1 MATVL
6 VTGANRGIGLAL
18 CRDFVDRGDTVIAT
32 CRSSSDELETLGVE
46 THSLD
51 VTDSNSIRTLSKAL
65 GSRSID
71 ILVNN
76 AGVLLRDSLQ
86 ELDFQGMETQFQVN
100 TLGPLRVTQGLLS
113 HLSSG
118 SKVVIVTSRMG
129 SMADN
134 TSGRSY
140 GYRVSKAAVNMVG
153 TNLAQDLAPEGI
165 AVLLLHPGYVRTG
178 MTGGRGNWEAHEAS
192 RAMVARIDELTL
204 KQSGSFW
211 HAEGQQIP
219 W

>member
-1 MATVL
+1 MALVL
-6 VTGANRGIGLAL
+6 ITGANRGIGLEL
-18 CRDFVDRGDTVIAT
+18 CRRFKERGDTVIAA
-32 CRSSSDELETLGVE
+32 CRTVSPELEQLQVE
-46 THSLD
+46 THQVD
-51 VTDSNSIRTLSKAL
+51 VTDISSIAQLAKAL
-65 GSRSID
+65 SGQSID
-71 ILVNN
+71 VLINN
-76 AGVLLRDSLQ
+76 AGVLYRDNLQ
-86 ELDFQGMETQFQVN
+86 SINYDAMRTQFEVN
-100 TLGPLRVTQGLLS
+100 SLGPLRVTHGLLS

-129 SMADN
+129 SMGDN

-178 MTGGRGNWEAHEAS
+178 MTGGRGNWEASEAS
-192 RAMVARIDELTL
+192 EAMIARIDELTL
-204 KQSGSFW
+204 KQTGSFW

>member
-18 CRDFVDRGDTVIAT
+18 CRDFHNRGDTVIAT
-32 CRSSSDELETLGVE
+32 CRNSSDELEALGVE
-46 THSLD
+46 VHPLD
-51 VTDSNSIRTLSKAL
+51 VTDNGSIEALSSALSSRT
-65 GSRSID
+65 ID
-71 ILVNN
+71 VLINN
-76 AGVLLRDSLQ
+76 AGVLFGDSLHA
-86 ELDFQGMETQFQVN
+86 LDYAAMETQFQVN
-100 TLGPLRVTQGLLS
+100 TLGPLRVTHGLLS
-113 HLSSG
+113 HLQSG
-118 SKVVIVTSRMG
+118 SKVVIITSRMG

-178 MTGGRGNWEAHEAS
+178 MTGGRGNWEANEAS
-192 RAMVARIDELTL
+192 QAMVTRIDELTL
-204 KQSGSFW
+204 KQSGAFW